1 MNRPGFVS
9 YQPLFSMNLPV
20 GQLIHQ
26 LLRSFLFTVWLI
38 NQAAIE
44 MGSRDADRL
53 ESGSECYQF
62 SISVHFGRTFTGSMQ
77 TRLNRVDRNSQC

>member
-53 ESGSECYQF
+53 KAALSVTSFPSQ
-62 SISVHFGRTFTGSMQ
+62 SILGEP
-77 TRLNRVDRNSQC
+77 SQDQCKLD